1 MKAAALKCELGNS
14 EGMDLVF
21 YIGIRDFAFRQQGA
35 QLVQLGVKEV
45 ISLVGER
52 EPEIKVGSEEQVAE
66 DIILL
71 LILI

>member
-66 DIILL
+66 VIILL
-71 LILI
+71 LIII

>member
-21 YIGIRDFAFRQQGA
+21 YTGIRDFAFRQQGA

-66 DIILL
+66 VIILL
-71 LILI
+71 LIII